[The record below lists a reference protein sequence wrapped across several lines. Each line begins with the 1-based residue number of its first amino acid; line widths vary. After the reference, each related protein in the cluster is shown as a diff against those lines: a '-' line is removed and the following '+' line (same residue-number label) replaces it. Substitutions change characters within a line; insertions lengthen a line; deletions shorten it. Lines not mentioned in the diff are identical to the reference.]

1 MALRNQPYLPLY
13 VQDFMTD
20 EKLMECS
27 ATATGVYIRLLCLL
41 HKQEIYGTLEMKA
54 KYKQNESKTK
64 NFASMLSRFMP
75 FTESEIE
82 QGLREL
88 LTEGVLYIE
97 DDILFQKRMK
107 KDGELSDK
115 RALAGAK
122 GGKNMKNSHTKKLYN
137 EPGFIYLFADVE
149 NKNVFKVGISK
160 DPNRR
165 LLEVSRKMGRKIEN
179 VFVVPCDDMGIVEDN
194 VLNTFD
200 DDRDGEW
207 IHGVKKETIIAEI
220 QKQNQKQNVSKSKAN
235 SEYENED
242 ENKDDIDNNLSY
254 KDTLL
259 KNENWKKT
267 IATEFK
273 ISVVEVESKLE
284 IFYNHLL
291 TDFKIHPS
299 MNDFAKHFK
308 SWYRVNKEKN
318 GKSNN
323 NSEKSNS
330 SKGYKPASVDRE
342 KLLRELTTD
351 AENGNIPGDYSS
363 RRTGN

>member
-1 MALRNQPYLPLY
+1 M
-13 VQDFMTD
+13 
-20 EKLMECS
+20 
-27 ATATGVYIRLLCLL
+27 
-41 HKQEIYGTLEMKA
+41 
-54 KYKQNESKTK
+54 
-64 NFASMLSRFMP
+64 
-75 FTESEIE
+75 
-82 QGLREL
+82 
-88 LTEGVLYIE
+88 
-97 DDILFQKRMK
+97 
-107 KDGELSDK
+107 
-115 RALAGAK
+115 
-122 GGKNMKNSHTKKLYN
+122 
-137 EPGFIYLFADVE
+137 
-149 NKNVFKVGISK
+149 SK
-160 DPNRR
+160 DPAFLFYHQDFFTGVSDMTNE
-165 LLEVSRKMGRKIEN
+165 EVGAYIKCLCVQASKGGITERHMKLICNSSETHEIIKNKFEFNSESQLFEN
-179 VFVVPCDDMGIVEDN
+179 VRLKNEIEKRRKYSESRSNNRKKPNKPKENEVVISN
-194 VLNTFD
+194 SY
-200 DDRDGEW
+200 
-207 IHGVKKETIIAEI
+207 VKHME
-220 QKQNQKQNVSKSKAN
+220 N
-235 SEYENED
+235 ENED
-242 ENKDDIDNNLSY
+242 ENKDVLDNNLSY

-273 ISVVEVESKLE
+273 ISVVEVESKLG

-291 TDFKIHPS
+291 TDFKIHQS